1 MHYLIDCE
9 GKIIYYSR
17 IVICLKPAH
26 DVAQFLQVGCGKV
39 IVVAVTALHIFVY
52 PVKVEGDC
60 VQQLDLHKR
69 NIAVTTSLSVKSLAM
84 SFLLTEEM

>member
-17 IVICLKPAH
+17 TVICLKPAH

-60 VQQLDLHKR
+60 VQQLDLHTHKR
-69 NIAVTTSLSVKSLAM
+69 NITVITSLAM
-84 SFLLTEEM
+84 SSLLIDEM